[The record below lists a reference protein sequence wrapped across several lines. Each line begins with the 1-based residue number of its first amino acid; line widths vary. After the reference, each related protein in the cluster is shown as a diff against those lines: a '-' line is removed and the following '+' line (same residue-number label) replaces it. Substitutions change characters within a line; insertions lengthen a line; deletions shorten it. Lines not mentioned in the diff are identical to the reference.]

1 MSNCNWVSCP
11 VLLERAISVPV
22 SCKANNCNFSGRSK
36 RRRRGEGKNAR
47 RVRRSTLISRLI
59 ISTAAAETVELAYTT
74 KIRVHHNTRI
84 RCSNKYTRTIIIYI
98 SEFFFHSFY
107 SSFEHKPP
115 LAHQAYDYVGQSH
128 SGFFFFFVLFLTP
141 RPSLVWPTARARS
154 ILLFHRWI
162 YIYIYAGQQYIRHGP
177 DSQLPRLVHKV
188 RVKLVSW
195 QRTRQTE
202 YSECSKKPF
211 DREK

>member
-36 RRRRGEGKNAR
+36 RRRRRGEGKNAR

-84 RCSNKYTRTIIIYI
+84 HCSNKYTRTIIIYI

-115 LAHQAYDYVGQSH
+115 LARQAYDYVGQSH
-128 SGFFFFFVLFLTP
+128 SGFFFFCFVFNSASESRLTHRP
-141 RPSLVWPTARARS
+141 RS
-154 ILLFHRWI
+154 FHFAISSMDI
-162 YIYIYAGQQYIRHGP
+162 YIYIYTPGNNILDTDPAHNSHDLY
-177 DSQLPRLVHKV
+177 
-188 RVKLVSW
+188 
-195 QRTRQTE
+195 TR
-202 YSECSKKPF
+202 CA
-211 DREK
+211 